1 MECPF
6 CAETIKDEA
15 IVCRHCRRDLRVV
28 RPVIEEIHG
37 TLGDLERLQRELDDI
52 GLHLAFLRAP
62 LTFIARYGSLYVL
75 LPTVLLLAGHY
86 LLTFRFDVST
96 VYLRL
101 LSVAIPF
108 PFGLT
113 LFVLHRIGVRG
124 ALGLGAATAI
134 LAVAGM
140 LSVVGLLDHVPIVP
154 QTARDWRETFEY
166 GLSITLAYVAG
177 NFLAL
182 FAFRMLPGRIARVGK
197 PGIAAFQV
205 AQLLGRHVGEDT
217 MRRRARR
224 IQELLRTAGPAV
236 GLLSTI
242 GASLYTGLK
251 GVFGG

>member
-1 MECPF
+1 M
-6 CAETIKDEA
+6 
-15 IVCRHCRRDLRVV
+15 RLR
-28 RPVIEEIHG
+28 
-37 TLGDLERLQRELDDI
+37 TDDDI
-52 GLHLAFLRAP
+52 YRARLVYLGPPGYTLPVHLPYAQYGMFVVLVPLFMFL
-62 LTFIARYGSLYVL
+62 
-75 LPTVLLLAGHY
+75 HY

-108 PFGLT
+108 PFGLAM
-113 LFVLHRIGVRG
+113 FVLHRIGVRG
-124 ALGLGAATAI
+124 ALGLGAATAV

-197 PGIAAFQV
+197 PSIAAFQV